1 MSVYSEHVLFQ
12 SFFLAHGPAFK
23 EGYVA
28 PGFDN
33 IQIYNLL
40 CCKCTALQQIVHFY
54 VVSTVLQQYMLIS
67 TAVSQFITVRLD
79 CIYMTYNNANL

>member
-1 MSVYSEHVLFQ
+1 MTTMKLVCRYGKFQFIVYEHLINACIFQ

-40 CCKCTALQQIVHFY
+40 CGEYF
-54 VVSTVLQQYMLIS
+54 IS
-67 TAVSQFITVRLD
+67 
-79 CIYMTYNNANL
+79 YNN